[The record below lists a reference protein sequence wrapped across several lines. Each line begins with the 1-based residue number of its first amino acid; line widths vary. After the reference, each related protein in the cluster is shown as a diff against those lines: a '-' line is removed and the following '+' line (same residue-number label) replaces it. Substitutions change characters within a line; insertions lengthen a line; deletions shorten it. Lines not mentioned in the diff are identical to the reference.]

1 MVRFPYKIQLT
12 LPENMAKSEMNKL
25 IMGLRPSAYRVSGV
39 SFIQYEWEYK
49 TKMHRDNFLSRV
61 VEIMKDLPSQ
71 KYEISIVDS

>member
-12 LPENMAKSEMNKL
+12 LPENTAKSELNKL
-25 IMGLRPSAYRVSGV
+25 IMGLRPSAYRVSGLR
-39 SFIQYEWEYK
+39 FIQYEWEYK

-61 VEIMKDLPSQ
+61 IETTKDLPSE